1 MSQFGTPPPA
11 ASQSAAAAAAVQAGA
26 PGLHFAGF
34 WIRFAAILVDGAI
47 LLTLSYAVGLI
58 VLLLAMG
65 RAGTPGETMFVM
77 RISAMLTHLVV
88 LIASIVYYVGFLSGP
103 WQATPGKRLF
113 GIYVMTKDGR
123 RLTVLHA
130 IGRYFAYLVSFLTLY
145 VGFFIAGWT
154 REHTALHDIICGTR
168 VVYGR
173 KDRAP
178 A

>member
-1 MSQFGTPPPA
+1 MSQIGTPPPST
-11 ASQSAAAAAAVQAGA
+11 SQPAAATAAPTGA
-26 PGLHFAGF
+26 LGLHFAGF

-47 LLTLSYAVGLI
+47 LLTLSYALGLV

-65 RAGTPGETMFVM
+65 RAGTPGETMFAM
-77 RISAMLTHLVV
+77 RMSAMVTHLVIF
-88 LIASIVYYVGFLSGP
+88 IASIAYYVGFLAGP

-130 IGRYFAYLVSFLTLY
+130 VGRYFAYLLSFITLY
-145 VGFFIAGWT
+145 IGFFIAGWT
-154 REHTALHDIICGTR
+154 REKTALHDIICGTR